1 MTSASLGA
9 GGGVRAREGTVVE
22 VFTVVDLLNDECL
35 CVSVCV
41 CGCISACL
49 HFDFIAS
56 QVLCFLVQQLETGH
70 VCSNSFEKEV
80 CGW

>member
-1 MTSASLGA
+1 MGHKPCREGVEQRRRVVTSASLGA

-41 CGCISACL
+41 CVNECVFVITCL
-49 HFDFIAS
+49 PSTSTLF
-56 QVLCFLVQQLETGH
+56 G
-70 VCSNSFEKEV
+70 NYY
-80 CGW
+80 